1 MKSASIVFMG
11 VLELILM
18 VSMLS
23 TVSADRN
30 FARDV
35 AADCK
40 VELDTYCKDV
50 TPGGGRIL
58 ACLHAYSDKLSDTCK
73 ATVSEAA
80 GQIKALGAALAF
92 VKSECEADLQ
102 QFCKDVPAGEG
113 RLMSC
118 LDKNDEKLSQGC
130 RAALKDVGLRE

>member
-1 MKSASIVFMG
+1 MKFASKMFIS
-11 VLELILM
+11 VLGLILVATM
-18 VSMLS
+18 VLA
-23 TVSADRN
+23 VYADRN
-30 FARDV
+30 PARDV

-40 VELDTYCKDV
+40 VELNTYCKDV

-58 ACLHAYSDKLSDTCK
+58 SCLHAYSDKLSETCK

-92 VKSECEADLQ
+92 VKSECEPDLQ

-113 RLMSC
+113 RLMNC